1 MSVAQPAALSTD
13 VSQPRPPGS
22 HCVMLLTFCAMH
34 ENQRSLLL
42 DSRNDGSGILEELR
56 RLALVRVLDLVAA
69 RGVNDADQTQTEV
82 R

>member
-1 MSVAQPAALSTD
+1 
-13 VSQPRPPGS
+13 
-22 HCVMLLTFCAMH
+22 MLLTFCAMH